1 MATPVLFPTKR
12 QKIEQ
17 PKKGKSGF
25 GKIGQALGAVGGGI
39 IGAAAA
45 PATGG
50 LSAAAMGALSG
61 AGAGASLGGLAGETI
76 SPSRPGTAGGIVPQS
91 PTVPVPQPQRSAVD
105 RRMTSLSG
113 SSENLEIIRGA
124 LQALPKFGPDIQQ
137 QYAGHLLEGY
147 MVEKQK
153 IMGA

>member
-39 IGAAAA
+39 IGGLA
-45 PATGG
+45 GG
-50 LSAAAMGALSG
+50 PGGAL
-61 AGAGASLGGLAGETI
+61 AGASTGASLGGLAGETI
-76 SPSRPGTAGGIVPQS
+76 SPTRAGTAGGIVPQS

-113 SSENLEIIRGA
+113 SSENLELIRGA